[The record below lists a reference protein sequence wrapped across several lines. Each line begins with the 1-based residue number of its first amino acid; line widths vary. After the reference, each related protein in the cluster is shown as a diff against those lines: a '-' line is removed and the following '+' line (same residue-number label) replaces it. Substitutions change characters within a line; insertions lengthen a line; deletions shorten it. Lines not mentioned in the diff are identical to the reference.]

1 MIASYRRPTPAR
13 PAQASADAR
22 PFLRWQPPAVD
33 RFIPAVFRQNESSCM
48 PRQHRASA
56 QIVGSLSR
64 FIRHHVD
71 IFPVLVACPFSM
83 IARSTGPNSSPIALK
98 CGPYRCRRCNKS
110 FAGVTNR
117 KLTPASGYASATA
130 GKCRAGS
137 TWTVSSSLAGTAC
150 CQSASVIS
158 ARPFPSS
165 ADAIRPPAA

>member
-1 MIASYRRPTPAR
+1 MIASYRRPPAR
-13 PAQASADAR
+13 PAAGVSERRAPSFAGSR
-22 PFLRWQPPAVD
+22 QPLI

-71 IFPVLVACPFSM
+71 IFPVLVILPVLHDRQIDRTEL
-83 IARSTGPNSSPIALK
+83 IAYRFKVRPIPAVAAVINLLLRGNEQKTGPQRL
-98 CGPYRCRRCNKS
+98 
-110 FAGVTNR
+110 VT
-117 KLTPASGYASATA
+117 LQPTA
-130 GKCRAGS
+130 EKCRAGG

-158 ARPFPSS
+158 APS
-165 ADAIRPPAA
+165 IPQ

>member
-13 PAQASADAR
+13 PAQASADASPSFAGSR
-22 PFLRWQPPAVD
+22 QPLI

-48 PRQHRASA
+48 PRHRASA

-71 IFPVLVACPFSM
+71 IFPVLVILPVLHDRQIDRTELIAYRFKVRPIPAVAAVINLLLRGNEQKTGHSVWLRFSP
-83 IARSTGPNSSPIALK
+83 RPE
-98 CGPYRCRRCNKS
+98 
-110 FAGVTNR
+110 
-117 KLTPASGYASATA
+117 
-130 GKCRAGS
+130 KCRAGS

-158 ARPFPSS
+158 APS
-165 ADAIRPPAA
+165 IPQ

>member
-33 RFIPAVFRQNESSCM
+33 TVHPSCVS
-48 PRQHRASA
+48 PKRIVQHVQQHRASA
-56 QIVGSLSR
+56 QVVGSLSR

-71 IFPVLVACPFSM
+71 IFPVLVILPVLHDRQIDRTEL
-83 IARSTGPNSSPIALK
+83 IAYRFKVRPIPAVAAVINLLLPGNEQKTGPQRL
-98 CGPYRCRRCNKS
+98 
-110 FAGVTNR
+110 VT
-117 KLTPASGYASATA
+117 LQPTA

-158 ARPFPSS
+158 APS
-165 ADAIRPPAA
+165 IPQ